1 MDASYFSSQFQ
12 MVMYQL
18 IFTLLNEK
26 LNNGASTSTT
36 EAEVADVSATNSA
49 EKTSSVSGKFA
60 DIIQAA
66 AAKYDVDADLI
77 KAVIKA
83 ESNFNANAVSSCGAL
98 GLMQL
103 MPATA
108 ESLGVEDPLDPQ
120 QNIFGGTKFLH
131 RLLDKYNNNISLA
144 LAAYNAGPGA
154 VDKYGGIP
162 PYSETQTYVN
172 RVLNYLT

>member
-36 EAEVADVSATNSA
+36 EAEVADVSATKSA

-66 AAKYDVDADLI
+66 AAKYDVDAD
-77 KAVIKA
+77 
-83 ESNFNANAVSSCGAL
+83 
-98 GLMQL
+98 
-103 MPATA
+103 
-108 ESLGVEDPLDPQ
+108 
-120 QNIFGGTKFLH
+120 
-131 RLLDKYNNNISLA
+131 
-144 LAAYNAGPGA
+144 
-154 VDKYGGIP
+154 
-162 PYSETQTYVN
+162 
-172 RVLNYLT
+172 